1 MVFSTFND
9 SVILYVLAMNFSL
22 LLVSFSWQH
31 VPFSKHF
38 REGSF
43 FQEGSTFYRYTAA
56 NLSTPGI
63 NRQPLPSVLDQSRGV
78 SRCDPR
84 DKHNS
89 LQPFLPDRGQ
99 AEVFTQ
105 GVAPGYHRRLLAAP
119 ASPSALPCP
128 GAPPLPSRRP
138 GGGMAAGTCAQPLH
152 LQPPVVDA
160 GDEGRQFG
168 QAGSAGRLQQELAL
182 VAALNMQPHHG
193 GASRPL
199 AAPHDLALGM
209 AAALGCGRYG
219 GRGGAGG
226 HKMAPPLRRASPQ
239 PRLHRPPKEGEG
251 GARLRAGAAA
261 VRAAPVQRERR
272 VSW

>member
-1 MVFSTFND
+1 
-9 SVILYVLAMNFSL
+9 
-22 LLVSFSWQH
+22 
-31 VPFSKHF
+31 
-38 REGSF
+38 
-43 FQEGSTFYRYTAA
+43 
-56 NLSTPGI
+56 
-63 NRQPLPSVLDQSRGV
+63 
-78 SRCDPR
+78 
-84 DKHNS
+84 
-89 LQPFLPDRGQ
+89 
-99 AEVFTQ
+99 
-105 GVAPGYHRRLLAAP
+105 
-119 ASPSALPCP
+119 
-128 GAPPLPSRRP
+128 
-138 GGGMAAGTCAQPLH
+138 MAAGTCAQPLH

-261 VRAAPVQRERR
+261 VQAAPVQRERR